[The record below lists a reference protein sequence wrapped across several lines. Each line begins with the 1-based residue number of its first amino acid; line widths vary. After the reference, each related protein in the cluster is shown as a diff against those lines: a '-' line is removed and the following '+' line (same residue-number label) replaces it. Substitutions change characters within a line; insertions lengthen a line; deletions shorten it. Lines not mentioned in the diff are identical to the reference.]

1 MKKNMINFKMFSL
14 GLSVISLSACQLVS
28 PIFVDYNGVRRDV
41 ATWINQQQLLSM
53 QQKRS
58 LVQLS
63 KAQQQLY
70 RLDQMDESQKFQVA
84 KDNAAA
90 MHCANKYLTA
100 NKIDQLQNVIFTD
113 DKTEILSKYS
123 NELPK
128 IKLDEKSIICE

>member
-1 MKKNMINFKMFSL
+1 MINFKMFSL
-14 GLSVISLSACQLVS
+14 GLSVMSLNACQMVS

-90 MHCANKYLTA
+90 MHCAHKYLTPH
-100 NKIDQLQNVIFTD
+100 KIDQLQNVIFTD

>member
-14 GLSVISLSACQLVS
+14 GLSVMSLNACQMVS

-90 MHCANKYLTA
+90 MHCAHKYLTPH
-100 NKIDQLQNVIFTD
+100 KIDQLQNVIFTD